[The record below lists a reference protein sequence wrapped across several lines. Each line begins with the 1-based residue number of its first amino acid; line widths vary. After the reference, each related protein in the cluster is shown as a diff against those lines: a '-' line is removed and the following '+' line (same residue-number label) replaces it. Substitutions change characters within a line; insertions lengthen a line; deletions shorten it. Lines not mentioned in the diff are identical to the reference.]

1 MPANQRVSQWQHS
14 GRLSRG
20 THAYPGANGVV
31 GGVCQGHRPR
41 VALPEWRQVPEN
53 IIHSG
58 GLGDGGIQDRA
69 VALAG
74 PMASTQEEGMQD
86 NVVRLADSFG

>member
-1 MPANQRVSQWQHS
+1 
-14 GRLSRG
+14 
-20 THAYPGANGVV
+20 
-31 GGVCQGHRPR
+31 

-74 PMASTQEEGMQD
+74 PMAGTHEEGMQD
-86 NVVRLADSFG
+86 DAVRLPDSVG